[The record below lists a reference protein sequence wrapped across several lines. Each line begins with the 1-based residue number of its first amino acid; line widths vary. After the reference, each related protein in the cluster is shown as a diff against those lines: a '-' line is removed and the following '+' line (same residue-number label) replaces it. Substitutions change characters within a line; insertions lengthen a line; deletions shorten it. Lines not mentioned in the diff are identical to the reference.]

1 LLSFKMDDKQLLQ
14 NLISAGLLSQESADK
29 IVKNAALLG
38 KKAEEIIYER
48 HIVPEEEV
56 VKVKSK
62 LLKIPYQ
69 KVNIEQITKELL
81 LNISQEV
88 ARTYKVIPL
97 SKTKDMLVVGMLEP
111 TDSQAQEAL
120 RFVAKQQKI
129 NLGVYLI
136 TPGDFDLVMR
146 KYSPYK
152 DEVEAAVKSLNL
164 RPGSKPSLG
173 SERLVIL
180 EEGVAVSEE
189 APIIKLVASTLKEA
203 VNLRASDIHI
213 EPERANLRIR
223 FRIDG
228 ELQEISKM
236 PMELHQPIISRIK
249 VMANLKLDETRVPQ
263 DGRFRTIIFG
273 RDIDFRV
280 ATFPT
285 PAGEKVAIRV
295 LDPTTGLKTLEDLG
309 LVGKNKELV
318 MEAIK
323 KPYGLILISGPTG
336 SGKTT
341 TLYALLQ
348 ILNDEQSNIVSLE
361 DPVEYYVEG
370 ANQSQVHPEI
380 GYDFASGL
388 RQILRQ
394 DPDVIMVGEIRD
406 VETAQLTIH
415 AALTG
420 HIVLSTIHTNNAAG
434 VIPRLMDMRVDSFL
448 LPSSLNLMMAQ
459 RLVGKICQNCKK
471 SEAPSE
477 KISAIIK
484 KELENLPAELKAKVK
499 EMKIYHSPGCKEC
512 KDKGIIGRVALFE
525 AFKMTPQ
532 LQEIINSGA
541 GELKILEEA
550 KRQGMLTMRQDGIL
564 KALDGLVTMEEVL
577 RETTEI

>member
-1 LLSFKMDDKQLLQ
+1 MDDKQLLQ
-14 NLISAGLLSQESADK
+14 NLIAAGILTQAVADK
-29 IVKNAALLG
+29 ITKDAALLG

-48 HIVPEEEV
+48 QIVPEEEV
-56 VKVKSK
+56 VKIKSR

-69 KVNIEQITKELL
+69 RINIDQITKELL

-97 SKTKDMLVVGMLEP
+97 SQTKDMLVVGMIDP
-111 TDSQAQEAL
+111 ADSQAQEAL

-152 DEVEAAVKSLNL
+152 DEVEAAIKSLNI
-164 RPGSKPSLG
+164 RPGKQRADG
-173 SERLVIL
+173 ERLVML

-228 ELQEISKM
+228 ELREISKM
-236 PMELHQPIISRIK
+236 PVELHQPIISRIK
-249 VMANLKLDETRVPQ
+249 VMANLKLDENRIPQ
-263 DGRFRTIIFG
+263 DGRFRSIVFG

-295 LDPTTGLKTLEDLG
+295 LDPTTGLKSLEDLG
-309 LVGKNKELV
+309 LVGKSNQLV
-318 MEAIK
+318 NEALK

-336 SGKTT
+336 SGKST

-361 DPVEYYVEG
+361 DPVEYYVDG
-370 ANQSQVHPEI
+370 VNQSQVHPEI

-420 HIVLSTIHTNNAAG
+420 HIVLSTIHTNNAVG
-434 VIPRLMDMRVDSFL
+434 VIPRFLDMKVDSFL
-448 LPSSLNLMMAQ
+448 IPSALNLMMAQ
-459 RLVGKICQNCKK
+459 RLVAKICQNCKK
-471 SEAPSE
+471 GEVPSE

-484 KELENLPAELKAKVK
+484 KELENLSPDLKAKEK

-512 KDKGIIGRVALFE
+512 KDKGVVGRIALFE
-525 AFKMTPQ
+525 AFTMTPQ
-532 LQEIINSGA
+532 LQEIIHGGA
-541 GELKILEEA
+541 DELKILEEA
-550 KRQGMLTMRQDGIL
+550 KRQGMITMRQDGIL
-564 KALDGLVTMEEVL
+564 KALSGLVTIEEVL
-577 RETTEI
+577 RETTEL

>member
-1 LLSFKMDDKQLLQ
+1 MDDKQLLQ
-14 NLISAGLLSQESADK
+14 NLISAGLLTQESADK
-29 IVKNAALLG
+29 IVKDAALLG

-48 HIVPEEEV
+48 NIVPEAEA

-62 LLKIPYQ
+62 LLNIPYQ
-69 KVNIEQITKELL
+69 KVDIDQITKDLL
-81 LNISQEV
+81 SNISQEV

-97 SKTKDMLVVGMLEP
+97 SKTKDMLVVGMVEP
-111 TDSQAQEAL
+111 ADSQSQEAL
-120 RFVAKQQKI
+120 RFLAKQQKI

-152 DEVEAAVKSLNL
+152 DEVEAAVKSLNI
-164 RPGSKPSLG
+164 RPGGKPSAG
-173 SERLVIL
+173 AERLVVL

-189 APIIKLVASTLKEA
+189 APIIRLVASTLKEA

-228 ELQEISKM
+228 ELREVSKM

-249 VMANLKLDETRVPQ
+249 VMANLKLDENRVPQ
-263 DGRFRTIIFG
+263 DGRFRTIVFG
-273 RDIDFRV
+273 RDIDFRI

-295 LDPTTGLKTLEDLG
+295 LDPSAELKTLKDRG
-309 LVGKNKELV
+309 LVGKNNELV
-318 MEAIK
+318 MEAIQ

-361 DPVEYYVEG
+361 DPVEYYVDG
-370 ANQSQVHPEI
+370 VNQSQVHPEI

-406 VETAQLTIH
+406 IETAQLTIH

-420 HIVLSTIHTNNAAG
+420 HIVLSTVHTNNAVG
-434 VIPRLMDMRVDSFL
+434 VIPRLLDMKVDSFL
-448 LPSSLNLMMAQ
+448 LPSALNLMMAQ
-459 RLVGKICQNCKK
+459 RLVGKICQNCKRG
-471 SEAPSE
+471 EAPPE

-484 KELENLPAELKAKVK
+484 KELETLPAELKAKAK
-499 EMKIYHSPGCKEC
+499 EMKIYHSPGCKVC
-512 KDKGIIGRVALFE
+512 KDKGIVGRLALFE

-550 KRQGMLTMRQDGIL
+550 RRQGMLTMRQDGIL
-564 KALDGLVTMEEVL
+564 KALDGLITIEEVL
-577 RETTEI
+577 RETTET

>member
-1 LLSFKMDDKQLLQ
+1 MLSFKMDDKQLLQ

>member
-1 LLSFKMDDKQLLQ
+1 MDDKQLLQ
-14 NLISAGLLSQESADK
+14 NLISAGLLNQESADK
-29 IVKNAALLG
+29 IVKDAALLG

-56 VKVKSK
+56 VKIKSK

-69 KVNIEQITKELL
+69 KVNIDQIAKDLL
-81 LNISQEV
+81 LNIPQEV

-97 SKTKDMLVVGMLEP
+97 SKTKDMLVVGMVEP
-111 TDSQAQEAL
+111 ADSQSQEAL

-164 RPGSKPSLG
+164 RPGSKPALG
-173 SERLVIL
+173 SERLVML

-213 EPERANLRIR
+213 EPERSNLRIR

-228 ELQEISKM
+228 ELHEVSKM
-236 PMELHQPIISRIK
+236 PMELHQPIVSRIK

-273 RDIDFRV
+273 RDIDFRI

-295 LDPTTGLKTLEDLG
+295 LDSTTGLKTLEDLG

-318 MEAIK
+318 MEAIE

-348 ILNDEQSNIVSLE
+348 ILNDEESNIVSLE
-361 DPVEYYVEG
+361 DPVEYYV
-370 ANQSQVHPEI
+370 
-380 GYDFASGL
+380 
-388 RQILRQ
+388 
-394 DPDVIMVGEIRD
+394 
-406 VETAQLTIH
+406 
-415 AALTG
+415 
-420 HIVLSTIHTNNAAG
+420 
-434 VIPRLMDMRVDSFL
+434 
-448 LPSSLNLMMAQ
+448 
-459 RLVGKICQNCKK
+459 
-471 SEAPSE
+471 
-477 KISAIIK
+477 
-484 KELENLPAELKAKVK
+484 
-499 EMKIYHSPGCKEC
+499 
-512 KDKGIIGRVALFE
+512 
-525 AFKMTPQ
+525 
-532 LQEIINSGA
+532 
-541 GELKILEEA
+541 
-550 KRQGMLTMRQDGIL
+550 
-564 KALDGLVTMEEVL
+564 
-577 RETTEI
+577 